1 MTRNRADCPAN
12 ITGYAVTIWEAT
24 GRLGAELDAV
34 EGFVVDM
41 NYTLNHLTRAELMRD
56 ARDAEAEL
64 VRAGEIPAAKG
75 SC

>member
-1 MTRNRADCPAN
+1 MTRNREDCPAG

-34 EGFVVDM
+34 EGFVIDM

-56 ARDAEAEL
+56 ALAAEAEL
-64 VRAGEIPAAKG
+64 VRTGEIEAIQCA
-75 SC
+75 C